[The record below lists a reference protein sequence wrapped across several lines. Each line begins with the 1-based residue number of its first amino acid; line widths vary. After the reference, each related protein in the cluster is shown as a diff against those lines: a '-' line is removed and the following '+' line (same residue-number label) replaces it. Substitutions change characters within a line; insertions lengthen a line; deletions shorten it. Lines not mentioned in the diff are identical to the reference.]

1 MIKKL
6 LLGLLLVSTFAAGS
20 YGVTQA
26 ISSKVESCCCDF
38 SNGKIVC
45 RITGQEL
52 PECCC
57 K

>member
-1 MIKKL
+1 MIEKL
-6 LLGLLLVSTFAAGS
+6 LLGLLLVFTFAAGS
-20 YGVTQA
+20 YSVTQT
-26 ISSKVESCCCDF
+26 ISRKAESCCCDF
-38 SNGKIVC
+38 SNGKILC